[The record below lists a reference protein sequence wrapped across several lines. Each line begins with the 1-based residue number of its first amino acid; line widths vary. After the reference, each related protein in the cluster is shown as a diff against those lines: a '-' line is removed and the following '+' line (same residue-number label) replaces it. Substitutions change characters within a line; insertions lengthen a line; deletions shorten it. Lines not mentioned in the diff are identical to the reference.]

1 MSNGTMNARPRV
13 YLDTSVISALID
25 DRNPERM
32 SLTRDFMKSSDE
44 FDIHVSEITIAEI
57 ERIPNTTIRA
67 QMRALMT
74 QFRVLTSTDEIA
86 GLAMEYISKGA
97 IPKSHPEDAYHIAVA
112 VINGIDYLLSWNFK
126 HIVRLKT
133 RQIVGTVNS
142 IKGLPQI
149 TILTP
154 GEML

>member
-1 MSNGTMNARPRV
+1 
-13 YLDTSVISALID
+13 
-25 DRNPERM
+25 M

>member
-1 MSNGTMNARPRV
+1 
-13 YLDTSVISALID
+13 
-25 DRNPERM
+25 
-32 SLTRDFMKSSDE
+32 
-44 FDIHVSEITIAEI
+44 
-57 ERIPNTTIRA
+57 
-67 QMRALMT
+67 MRALLT
-74 QFRVLTSTDEIA
+74 QFKVLASTDEIA

-97 IPKSHPEDAYHIAVA
+97 IPKSHPEDAYHIAIA

-126 HIVRLKT
+126 HIVRIKT

-142 IKGLPQI
+142 TKGLPQI